1 MKRLGLLL
9 SLLVMC
15 NAPAVAFDAGT
26 AKALSAIKVAELPK
40 EGRETLALIRKGGP
54 FPYAAKDGSTFSNR
68 ERTLPKQPRGY
79 YKEYTVKTPGSRD
92 RGARRIVCGGKE
104 QRECYYTADHYKTFK
119 LIQE

>member
-1 MKRLGLLL
+1 VKHLALLFSAL
-9 SLLVMC
+9 AWLAMPAQSL
-15 NAPAVAFDAGT
+15 DAGT
-26 AKALSAIKVAELPK
+26 KKAQPTIAAAELPK
-40 EGRETLALIRKGGP
+40 EGRDTLALIRKGGP

-68 ERTLPKQPRGY
+68 ERTLPKQPRGF

-104 QRECYYTADHYKTFK
+104 QRECWYTADHYKTFK

>member
-1 MKRLGLLL
+1 MKRLML
-9 SLLVMC
+9 SLIALSMLSL
-15 NAPAVAFDAGT
+15 PAAAFDAGT
-26 AKALSAIKVAELPK
+26 TKALSTIKAVELPK

-68 ERTLPKQPRGY
+68 ERTLPRQPRGY

-92 RGARRIVCGGKE
+92 RGAKRIVCGGKE
-104 QRECYYTADHYKTFK
+104 QRECFYTADHYKTFK

>member
-1 MKRLGLLL
+1 MKYFALLFSAL
-9 SLLVMC
+9 ALLAMPVE
-15 NAPAVAFDAGT
+15 AFDAGT
-26 AKALSAIKVAELPK
+26 KKVQPTIAAAELPK
-40 EGRETLALIRKGGP
+40 EGRDMLALIRKGGP

-68 ERTLPKQPRGY
+68 ERTLPKQPRGF